1 MKILMLT
8 CNASLLDGINRHI
21 LTVAPAL
28 QRLGAEV
35 AVCTTHSAGELN
47 AELEK
52 RGVQTFSLNVSH
64 GHALP
69 ILWRFWRVIRRY
81 RPDILHGHVTSLL
94 VGLVGRM
101 VACRYVETV
110 HGIADPG
117 HSLRRGRGWGRFFR
131 PAVWHACYISEG
143 VRATANAIL
152 KSSVVY
158 NPLSLPSSADS
169 VGMLQRRL
177 GLPVDTR
184 CIGTSCRLAAVKDPE
199 AFIRVFCLVLERRAD
214 IQAVV
219 MGDGDADL
227 IQRCR
232 AIVWEKGLASRVH
245 FMGYVSD
252 AATLCRDLSCFVMTS
267 RREGMPTALLE
278 AMAAKTPIAF
288 MEGEGGLIDLAELN
302 RTEGPIGVVAPK
314 GDEAA
319 LADGILCLLD
329 HPEEARAMAERAFEV
344 GMRHFSVE
352 SVAAKLMSV
361 YQEVLD
367 A

>member
-21 LTVAPAL
+21 LTIAPAL
-28 QRLGAEV
+28 RRLGVEV
-35 AVCTTHSAGELN
+35 AVCTTHPAGELN

-52 RGVQTFSLNVSH
+52 RGVQTFSLNVPH

-69 ILWRFWRVIRRY
+69 ILWRFWGVLHCY

-101 VACRYVETV
+101 AVCRYVETV

-117 HSLRRGRGWGRFFR
+117 RSWRGRGWGGGFR
-131 PAVWHACYISEG
+131 PPVSYTCYISEG
-143 VRATANAIL
+143 VRAAI
-152 KSSVVY
+152 KTSSRSGVVY
-158 NPLSLPSSADS
+158 NPLGLPFFTDTA
-169 VGMLQRRL
+169 GALQRRL
-177 GLPVDTR
+177 GLSPRTR
-184 CIGTSCRLAAVKDPE
+184 CIGTSCRVAAVKDPE
-199 AFIRVFCLVLERRAD
+199 AFIRVFCFVLEQRTD
-214 IQAVV
+214 IQAVI
-219 MGDGDADL
+219 MGDGDVDL

-232 AIVWEKGLASRVH
+232 VIVSEKGLTPRVH

-252 AATLCRDLSCFVMTS
+252 AVTLCRDLSCFVMTS
-267 RREGMPTALLE
+267 RREGLPTALLE
-278 AMAAKTPIAF
+278 AMATKTPIAF

-302 RTEGPIGVVAPK
+302 RAEGPIGVVVPK

-319 LADGILCLLD
+319 LANGILHLLD
-329 HPEEARAMAERAFEV
+329 HPEEARAMSERAFEV

-352 SVAAKLMSV
+352 SVAAKLMDV
-361 YQEVLD
+361 YREVLN